1 MGEEI
6 NSRVPTVERA
16 CMQTI
21 RIQRYSLKD
30 SVGNLTITTR
40 DSTSTRTTLSC
51 SAISLSLV
59 DIVFFSFLFLLDL
72 VRVFM
77 QTASLTTLVGTRRT
91 LALFRGDGNANS
103 SWLPSL
109 SLSISRLQTVYI
121 NVKSLFFFFSCFCIR
136 FSVFNVYFII
146 SGYSWTLT

>member
-51 SAISLSLV
+51 PAISLSLV
-59 DIVFFSFLFLLDL
+59 DIVFFSFLFYLI
-72 VRVFM
+72 
-77 QTASLTTLVGTRRT
+77 
-91 LALFRGDGNANS
+91 LFAY
-103 SWLPSL
+103 LCK
-109 SLSISRLQTVYI
+109 QQV
-121 NVKSLFFFFSCFCIR
+121 
-136 FSVFNVYFII
+136 
-146 SGYSWTLT
+146 